1 MPALI
6 EPRRELLRP
15 WKLFTL
21 DIGLGLLLVGA
32 FWHGAPDW
40 DVGISLLMAIVAYA
54 TAPIA
59 IRILRDRQWRR
70 LPLAAFLIWFG
81 VDGSYA
87 AYWFLVDPWAL
98 AQMRS
103 GQWSTSLCLY
113 LLCGLIWMHQGDL
126 KSLLIRKPRA
136 APPA

>member
-1 MPALI
+1 MPPMI
-6 EPRRELLRP
+6 DRRRELSRP

-21 DIGLGLLLVGA
+21 AIGLGLLLVGA

-40 DVGISLLMAIVAYA
+40 DVGISLLMALVAYA
-54 TAPIA
+54 TAPVA
-59 IRILRDRQWRR
+59 IRILRYRQWRR

-81 VDGSYA
+81 VDGCYA
-87 AYWFLVDPWAL
+87 AYWYIVDPWAL

-113 LLCGLIWMHQGDL
+113 LLCGVIWIHEGDL
-126 KSLLIRKPRA
+126 RSLLREMPR
-136 APPA
+136 PPFPR